1 MQNQDLDVLIIED
14 EPTVCES
21 YIDMFDVIG
30 FSADT
35 ATNGKEGLKRLAQ
48 KHYHIVI
55 TDLNMPVMDGQ
66 ETLKRIKQKYPDV
79 EVIVITGFATIEN
92 AIMAMKD
99 GAFDYITKPVSL
111 EHVKIVMSRCV
122 QHIKAAHENEEL
134 RNVNSQLRRIN
145 EIKDKFITITN
156 HELRTPL
163 AVMKG
168 YMELVDLSI
177 DEKTPDVQEYL
188 EIVTNTLHEMIDLVE
203 RMHNLHDNEKAFS
216 QVVNAKVNL
225 NDVILI
231 VANEMKI
238 LYKQRNIRFS
248 AFTNSKE
255 IILNTDKNGIH
266 RVVREL
272 LHNALKFTKEDGKV
286 TLNVKKE
293 ISDQKVYI
301 SVEDNGIGIPA
312 DQLDVIFEP
321 FYEVQD
327 VMHHSTSQTEFMGGG
342 IGVGLSLVREIL
354 QSLNAEINVTSEVG
368 KGSTFTIIMP
378 YEVQPEDEETT
389 FKEAVKV

>member
-1 MQNQDLDVLIIED
+1 MQNEDFNVLIIED

-21 YIDMFDVIG
+21 YIDMFAVLG

-48 KHYHIVI
+48 KKYHIVI

-66 ETLKRIKQKYPDV
+66 ETLKRIKQKYSNV
-79 EVIVITGFATIEN
+79 EVIVITGFATIET
-92 AIMAMKD
+92 AINAMKE

-111 EHVKIVMSRCV
+111 EHVKIVMNRCV
-122 QHIKAAHENEEL
+122 QHLKSTYENEEL
-134 RNVNSQLRRIN
+134 RNVNDQLRHIN

-168 YMELVDLSI
+168 YMELVDISI
-177 DEKTPDVQEYL
+177 DEKAPDVQEYL
-188 EIVTNTLHEMIDLVE
+188 EIVTNTLLEMIYLVE
-203 RMHNLHDNEKAFS
+203 RMHNLQDNEKAFS
-216 QVVNAKVNL
+216 QTVKSIINI
-225 NDVILI
+225 NDVILN

-238 LYKQRNIRFS
+238 LYKQRNIHFS
-248 AFTNSKE
+248 AYTNSKE
-255 IILNTDKNGIH
+255 IILNTDRNSLH

-272 LHNALKFTKEDGKV
+272 LHNALKFTKEGGTV
-286 TLNVKKE
+286 ALNVKKE

-301 SVEDNGIGIPA
+301 SVEDNGIGIPI
-312 DQLDVIFEP
+312 DKIDYIFEP

-354 QSLNAEINVTSEVG
+354 QSLNYEVSVTSEVG
-368 KGSTFTIIMP
+368 KGSTFTIDLP
-378 YEVQPEDEETT
+378 S
-389 FKEAVKV
+389 

>member
-1 MQNQDLDVLIIED
+1 
-14 EPTVCES
+14 
-21 YIDMFDVIG
+21 
-30 FSADT
+30 
-35 ATNGKEGLKRLAQ
+35 
-48 KHYHIVI
+48 
-55 TDLNMPVMDGQ
+55 
-66 ETLKRIKQKYPDV
+66 
-79 EVIVITGFATIEN
+79 
-92 AIMAMKD
+92 
-99 GAFDYITKPVSL
+99 
-111 EHVKIVMSRCV
+111 MSRCV

-177 DEKTPDVQEYL
+177 DEKTPDIQEYL

-203 RMHNLHDNEKAFS
+203 RMHNLQDNEKAFS
-216 QVVNAKVNL
+216 QMINAKVNL
-225 NDVILI
+225 NDVILS

-238 LYKQRNIRFS
+238 LYKQRNIHFS

-255 IILNTDKNGIH
+255 IISNTDKNGIH

-272 LHNALKFTKEDGKV
+272 LHNALKFTKEGGKV
-286 TLNVKKE
+286 VLNIKKE

-301 SVEDNGIGIPA
+301 SVEDNGIGIPT
-312 DQLDVIFEP
+312 DQMDVIFEP

-327 VMHHSTSQTEFMGGG
+327 VMHHSTSQTDFMGGG
-342 IGVGLSLVREIL
+342 IGVGLSLVREIV
-354 QSLNAEINVTSEVG
+354 QSLNAEINVISEVG
-368 KGSTFTIIMP
+368 KGSTFTIVMP
-378 YEVQPEDEETT
+378 YEVQSEDEQTT
-389 FKEAVKV
+389 FRNAVKV